1 MSDRAHQRVDI
12 ALAERSYPIL
22 IGPHLLEDEALLARH
37 IAARNLLIVTNETV
51 APLYLRPLQAALKQH
66 RTASVVLPDG
76 EQHKTLDTMAR
87 IIDALVNERMNR
99 DAAVVALGGGV
110 IGDMAGFAAACYQR
124 GIDYIQVPT
133 TLLAQ
138 VDSSVGGKTAVNHP
152 RAKNMIG
159 AFHQPRGVIAD
170 TATLR
175 TLPER
180 EYRAGIAEIVKYGL
194 IHDPVFFAWLEQN
207 AEALLERADD
217 AVIHA
222 VRRSCEIKAE
232 VVGIDEREQGLRA
245 ILNLGHTFGHA
256 IETASGYGN
265 WLHGEAVAAGMVMAA
280 DLSERLGWL
289 PRVDKQRA
297 IELLRRFKLPVDPPR
312 IGAERA
318 RELMGLDKKV
328 LDGKLRLVL
337 LRGLGK
343 ADVVSDYP
351 GEAFAATLRTH
362 FDAAA

>member
-22 IGPHLLEDEALLARH
+22 IGPHLLEDEALLDRH
-37 IAARNLLIVTNETV
+37 IAARNLLIVTNETI

-76 EQHKTLDTMAR
+76 EQYKTLDTMSR

-159 AFHQPRGVIAD
+159 AFHQPRCVIAD

-222 VRRSCEIKAE
+222 VRRS
-232 VVGIDEREQGLRA
+232 
-245 ILNLGHTFGHA
+245 
-256 IETASGYGN
+256 
-265 WLHGEAVAAGMVMAA
+265 
-280 DLSERLGWL
+280 
-289 PRVDKQRA
+289 
-297 IELLRRFKLPVDPPR
+297 
-312 IGAERA
+312 
-318 RELMGLDKKV
+318 
-328 LDGKLRLVL
+328 
-337 LRGLGK
+337 
-343 ADVVSDYP
+343 
-351 GEAFAATLRTH
+351 
-362 FDAAA
+362 